1 MRKRKV
7 LIPFPFWNKVV
18 CTLLLHIFFL
28 SLHVPATSALSCS
41 AQLSGKG
48 CWGCQKLLGF
58 VFKPAWRRSCRW
70 FFYQSC
76 LFPWKREPHFLP
88 WLIWNGTSTGCLF
101 QNCGKTLTWFSIE
114 MNWRTLIPLHVHRFL
129 WNSSYCKAFL
139 FDCMCC
145 LLSIVCT
152 RKPEAPD
159 QCCHPLYSPR
169 PLEDSIWML
178 EKRFWPKAL
187 IQKINWLSRIR
198 WHDWEWIILITW
210 PLLIC
215 FKLVQ
220 WWKRIHWN
228 KAWNMRTP
236 YFPKQNTIW
245 WVAQCRCIYSSS
257 SWQPQNSIRKWQMAV
272 LAS

>member
-1 MRKRKV
+1 MI
-7 LIPFPFWNKVV
+7 LSFWILN
-18 CTLLLHIFFL
+18 LHIIICQFQKRSTVIHFFL

-114 MNWRTLIPLHVHRFL
+114 LNCRTLIPLHVHRFL

-152 RKPEAPD
+152 RKPEALD
-159 QCCHPLYSPR
+159 QCSHPLYSPR

-228 KAWNMRTP
+228 KAWIMRTP
-236 YFPKQNTIW
+236 YFPQTGYNMMG
-245 WVAQCRCIYSSS
+245 C
-257 SWQPQNSIRKWQMAV
+257 PMQMYLFIIF
-272 LAS
+272 LAATE